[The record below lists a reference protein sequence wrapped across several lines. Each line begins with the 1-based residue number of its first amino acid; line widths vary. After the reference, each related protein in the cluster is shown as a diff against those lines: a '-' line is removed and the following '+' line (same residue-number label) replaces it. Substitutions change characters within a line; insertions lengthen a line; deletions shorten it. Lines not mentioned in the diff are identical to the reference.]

1 MAQHVPIEPIH
12 EAQPTTDTTTV
23 VGQAATQQP
32 EAPAKTSL
40 KRSLVRYLFVIIP
53 LLVAVLPHLSF
64 QPLWDAAVY
73 LGCIKRSVDLKL
85 DVWTLNCAN
94 HPSVASLLAPAIAY
108 HWSNGAVWAVHV
120 ANLVLAIIAAA
131 CFLSTLDKLFPETSG
146 VERCLAAAC
155 MSATPVIAGSIIH
168 TNSDYGTLIFA
179 VILLCALVHRS
190 RVLIALACA
199 ALPLTKDLGLPV
211 CAIIVASYLITFVL
225 RQEGS
230 LLSKL
235 KTCLYFWPVIAAAL
249 AFAWYASGRLS
260 RDTQLFLP
268 PTGNSATV
276 LLAQA
281 LAISL
286 TDPVLQAYLS
296 AIFVI
301 NFSWILTVFIVV
313 ACIVAICR
321 WCIGTPRGQDSAR
334 AELVFLMLILSVLLF
349 TRFRT
354 FVNARYFLP
363 IYPMVVMASFHSMVR
378 VLPWSRARSL
388 VLACALTLI
397 LGSSFRTI
405 DPLAKKIFGTF
416 KFGKHDILKMTSVTG
431 ECCGLGRDQL
441 VYNTEFTYFYYLAN
455 DVLADI
461 RPHSGLPLIMAP
473 LSRFYYI
480 DWITKSDIPQ
490 RVALAGTNTILAPVS
505 SAGQLDGIP
514 TESLPSR
521 IVWLDV
527 PNVDGTLDYSILL
540 RRYKVLQE
548 KIYDRQGYQLR
559 AAIMEKL

>member
-1 MAQHVPIEPIH
+1 
-12 EAQPTTDTTTV
+12 
-23 VGQAATQQP
+23 
-32 EAPAKTSL
+32 
-40 KRSLVRYLFVIIP
+40 
-53 LLVAVLPHLSF
+53 
-64 QPLWDAAVY
+64 
-73 LGCIKRSVDLKL
+73 
-85 DVWTLNCAN
+85 
-94 HPSVASLLAPAIAY
+94 
-108 HWSNGAVWAVHV
+108 
-120 ANLVLAIIAAA
+120 
-131 CFLSTLDKLFPETSG
+131 
-146 VERCLAAAC
+146 
-155 MSATPVIAGSIIH
+155 
-168 TNSDYGTLIFA
+168 
-179 VILLCALVHRS
+179 
-190 RVLIALACA
+190 
-199 ALPLTKDLGLPV
+199 
-211 CAIIVASYLITFVL
+211 
-225 RQEGS
+225 
-230 LLSKL
+230 
-235 KTCLYFWPVIAAAL
+235 
-249 AFAWYASGRLS
+249 
-260 RDTQLFLP
+260 
-268 PTGNSATV
+268 
-276 LLAQA
+276 
-281 LAISL
+281 
-286 TDPVLQAYLS
+286 
-296 AIFVI
+296 
-301 NFSWILTVFIVV
+301 
-313 ACIVAICR
+313 
-321 WCIGTPRGQDSAR
+321 
-334 AELVFLMLILSVLLF
+334 
-349 TRFRT
+349 
-354 FVNARYFLP
+354 
-363 IYPMVVMASFHSMVR
+363 MVVMASFHSMVR